1 MATSFF
7 TGGKA
12 FYDDQSFPYGFK
24 RNGDFTIKEGEI
36 LKSIGRSLMALAKG
50 EQAPMTEEEARFVQV
65 AQGELPAESVVEK
78 VWIKY
83 RTLAK
88 GRTFFGVTGN
98 PNKSQLSRE
107 VEIEEDE
114 E

>member
-1 MATSFF
+1 MATSFAC
-7 TGGKA
+7 GAA

-24 RNGDFTIKEGEI
+24 RSGDFTIKEAE
-36 LKSIGRSLMALAKG
+36 LLESIGRTLMALAKG
-50 EQAPMTEEEARFVQV
+50 EQTPMTDEEKRFVKV
-65 AQGELPAESVVEK
+65 AQGEVPAESVVEK

-88 GRTFFGVTGN
+88 GKTFFGVTGN
-98 PNKSQLSRE
+98 PNRSQINRE
-107 VEIEEDE
+107 LETEEDE